1 MSVDKF
7 GRMPETNIRNVD
19 GVSISYVNNN
29 FLRRAG
35 TNTATGSINMA
46 GNTLTNVSD
55 PVNAQDVATK
65 SYVDKSGGT
74 MSGELN
80 MNGNKIIGLDT
91 DYPPLY
97 KGDEAVSWAQ
107 TVGLTQ
113 DAIHALVNKRGDTM
127 TGDLDMGHNRVKNI
141 SLNPVD
147 TSDAANAA
155 FVIQGDITVEQKAV
169 LRSGTQAMSGHLNMD
184 NHYINNVLDPADPQD
199 VATKKYV
206 DGIVMRRRSIL
217 YTTPIT
223 SSNTATINSTTNP
236 NWRRIVLS
244 ITMFKYHQSLTIF
257 RSQVGLV
264 QRLVVLGDGL
274 PNESS
279 FKFQYMGEVIL
290 SEASDNI
297 VKITAQ
303 NFGFYIFTDSIPYTW
318 SPKDHHLNYKIT
330 HVEIS

>member
-46 GNTLTNVSD
+46 GNTLTNVRD

-65 SYVDKSGGT
+65 SYVDKSGNT

-80 MNGNKIIGLDT
+80 MGGNKIVGLDT

-113 DAIHALVNKRGDTM
+113 DAIHTLVNKKGDTM
-127 TGDLDMGHNRVKNI
+127 TGDLDIGGQRVMN
-141 SLNPVD
+141 LPFNPVS

-155 FVIQGDITVEQKAV
+155 YVIQGDIMVEQKAL
-169 LRSGTQAMSGHLNMD
+169 LRSGTQAMTGHLNMD
-184 NHYINNVLDPADPQD
+184 SYYINNLSNPMGDSDA
-199 VATKKYV
+199 ATKNYV
-206 DGIVMRRRSIL
+206 DGIL

-223 SSNTATINSTTNP
+223 SSNTATINSITNP

-279 FKFQYMGEVIL
+279 FKFQYMGEIIL

-303 NFGFYIFTDSIPYTW
+303 NFGFYIFTDSVPYTW
-318 SPKDHHLNYKIT
+318 TSKDDHENYKIT